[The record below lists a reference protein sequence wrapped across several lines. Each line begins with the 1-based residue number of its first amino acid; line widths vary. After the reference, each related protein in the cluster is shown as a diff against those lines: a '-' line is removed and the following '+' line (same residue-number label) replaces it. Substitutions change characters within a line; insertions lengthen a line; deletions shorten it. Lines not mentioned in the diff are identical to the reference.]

1 MKPIQYAIIGGT
13 GVYDSGIASKKV
25 SVHTEFGAIEV
36 DIAEVQGNTVVFL
49 ARHGKQHGIPP
60 HRINYRANLKGLHEL
75 GVKQIFA
82 TAAVGSL
89 NPDFPV
95 GSLVLLA
102 DFLDMTKQRPLTI
115 FEDDSHGAKHVNM
128 DDPYCQNLRQQL
140 TETSIHHNVH
150 FKGDVVYICTE
161 GPRFETEAEIKMMSQ
176 WGADV
181 VGMTSVPE
189 VVLAKELGMCYASVG
204 VVVNMATG
212 MESGPIQLGEMEKM
226 LSRNK
231 EMINRVFL
239 GVCLNKMDQQNC
251 NCADSLV
258 YL

>member
-1 MKPIQYAIIGGT
+1 MKSIQYAIIGGT
-13 GVYDSGIASKKV
+13 GVYDSGFASDKV
-25 SVHTEFGAIEV
+25 SVQTEFGEIEV
-36 DIAEVQGNTVVFL
+36 DIAEVQGNSVVFL
-49 ARHGKQHGIPP
+49 ARHGKHHGIPP
-60 HRINYRANLKGLHEL
+60 HRINYRANLIALQKL

-89 NPDFPV
+89 NPDFPK

-102 DFLDMTKQRPLTI
+102 DFLDMTKQRPLTF
-115 FEDDSHGAKHVNM
+115 FEGDSEGAKHVNM
-128 DDPYCQNLRQQL
+128 DDPYCRNLRQQL
-140 TETSIHHNVH
+140 TETAIQHKVH
-150 FKGDVVYICTE
+150 FTGDAVYICTE
-161 GPRFETEAEIKMMSQ
+161 GPRFETEAEIKMMRQ

-204 VVVNMATG
+204 FVVNMATG
-212 MESGPIQLGEMEKM
+212 LESGPIQLAEIEEM

-231 EMINRVFL
+231 EIINRLFL
-239 GVCLNKMDQQNC
+239 GVYSKKLDQPNC
-251 NCADSLV
+251 NCADSIV

>member
-1 MKPIQYAIIGGT
+1 MKSIQYAIIGGT
-13 GVYDSGIASKKV
+13 GVYDSGVASKKV
-25 SVHTEFGAIEV
+25 SVQTEFGEIEV
-36 DIAEVQGNTVVFL
+36 DIAEVQGNSVVFL
-49 ARHGKQHGIPP
+49 ARHGRQHGIPP
-60 HRINYRANLKGLHEL
+60 HRINYRANLKGLQKL

-89 NPDFPV
+89 NPDFPK

-102 DFLDMTKQRPLTI
+102 DFLDMTKQRPLTF
-115 FEDDSHGAKHVNM
+115 FEGDSEGAKHVNM
-128 DDPYCQNLRQQL
+128 DDPYCRNLRQQL
-140 TETSIHHNVH
+140 TETAIQHKVH
-150 FKGDVVYICTE
+150 FTGDAVYICTE
-161 GPRFETEAEIKMMSQ
+161 GPRFETEAEIKMMRQ

-204 VVVNMATG
+204 FVVNMATG
-212 MESGPIQLGEMEKM
+212 LESGPIQFAEIEEM

-231 EMINRVFL
+231 EIINRLFL
-239 GVCLNKMDQQNC
+239 DVYSKKLDQPNC
-251 NCADSLV
+251 NCADSIV

>member
-1 MKPIQYAIIGGT
+1 MKSIQYAIIGGT
-13 GVYDSGIASKKV
+13 GVYDSGVASDKI
-25 SVHTEFGAIEV
+25 SVKTEFGEIEV
-36 DIAEVQGNTVVFL
+36 DISEVQGHSIVFL

-60 HRINYRANLKGLHEL
+60 HRINYRANLKALQKL

-89 NPDFPV
+89 NPDFPK
-95 GSLVLLA
+95 GSMVLLA
-102 DFLDMTKQRPLTI
+102 DFLDMTKQRPLTF
-115 FEDDSHGAKHVNM
+115 FEGDLDGAKHVNM
-128 DDPYCQNLRQQL
+128 DDPYCLNLRKKL
-140 TETSIHHNVH
+140 SETAIQHKVH
-150 FKGDVVYICTE
+150 FKGDAVYVCTE
-161 GPRFETEAEIKMMSQ
+161 GPRFETEAEIKMMRL

-204 VVVNMATG
+204 FVINMATG
-212 MESGPIQLGEMEKM
+212 MESGPIQLSEMEEI

-231 EMINRVFL
+231 EIINRLFL
-239 GVCLNKMDQQNC
+239 GIFSKKLDQKNC
-251 NCADSLV
+251 TCADSIV

>member
-1 MKPIQYAIIGGT
+1 MKSIQYAIIGGT
-13 GVYDSGIASKKV
+13 GVYDSGVASKKV
-25 SVHTEFGAIEV
+25 SVQTEFGEIEV
-36 DIAEVQGNTVVFL
+36 DIAEVQGNSVVFL

-60 HRINYRANLKGLHEL
+60 HRINYRANLKGLQKL

-89 NPDFPV
+89 NPDFPK

-102 DFLDMTKQRPLTI
+102 DFLDMTKQRPLTF
-115 FEDDSHGAKHVNM
+115 FEGDSEGAKHVNM
-128 DDPYCQNLRQQL
+128 DDPYCRNLRQQL
-140 TETSIHHNVH
+140 TEKAIQHKVH
-150 FKGDVVYICTE
+150 FTGDAVYICTE
-161 GPRFETEAEIKMMSQ
+161 GPRFETEAEIKMMRQ

-204 VVVNMATG
+204 FVVNMATG
-212 MESGPIQLGEMEKM
+212 LESGPIQLAEIEEM

-231 EMINRVFL
+231 EIINRLFL
-239 GVCLNKMDQQNC
+239 GVYSKKLDQPNC
-251 NCADSLV
+251 NCADSIV

>member
-1 MKPIQYAIIGGT
+1 MKSIQYAIIGGT
-13 GVYDSGIASKKV
+13 GVYDSGVASDKV
-25 SVHTEFGAIEV
+25 HVQTEFGKIEV
-36 DIAEVQGNTVVFL
+36 DIAEVQGNSIVFL

-60 HRINYRANLKGLHEL
+60 HRINYRANLKALQKL

-82 TAAVGSL
+82 TADVGSL
-89 NPDFPV
+89 NPDFPT

-102 DFLDMTKQRPLTI
+102 DFLDMTKQRPLTF
-115 FEDDSHGAKHVNM
+115 FEGGLDGAKHVNM

-140 TETSIHHNVH
+140 SKTAIQQKVH
-150 FKGDVVYICTE
+150 FKGDAVYICTE
-161 GPRFETEAEIKMMSQ
+161 GPRFETEAEIKMMRL

-204 VVVNMATG
+204 IVVNMATG
-212 MESGPIQLGEMEKM
+212 MESGPIQLEQMEKM

-231 EMINRVFL
+231 EIINRLFFSVYSKKL
-239 GVCLNKMDQQNC
+239 DQQNC
-251 NCADSLV
+251 TCADSIV